1 MLSFMGRAF
10 GLITVIIVVAVGGY
24 FYTRQADSVTAV
36 GSGLKTTVDVV
47 AVRNDLMAI
56 ANAER
61 RYWVTNS
68 RYASLDELRTNGD
81 IPIPSRDDYTYSAET
96 TDTGFNI
103 IASYSGTDPKAPKRI
118 RVNEAMTLTTE

>member
-1 MLSFMGRAF
+1 MGRAF
-10 GLITVIIVVAVGGY
+10 GLISVVIVVAIGGY
-24 FYTRQADSVTAV
+24 IYTRQAQTVTST
-36 GSGLKTTVDVV
+36 GSTPRTTVDVI

-81 IPIPSRDDYTYSAET
+81 IEVPSRDHFMFSAET
-96 TDTGFNI
+96 TDDGFRI
-103 IASYSGTDPKAPKRI
+103 IADYSGPDPDAPKRFV
-118 RVNEAMTLTTE
+118 VNQAMTLTTE